1 MTVKKLDA
9 LNHLIDC
16 WRRRSVEE
24 FLDCFTD
31 DLEYYWHLGSPPL
44 KGKAKM
50 RKFLANYGGAYDQ
63 RRWEIFNWA
72 ENGDVLLVEGVEEL
86 WDNKYQRLI
95 TNLFMQA
102 IEFRGDK
109 VAKLRDYYEPAN
121 MKPPAQQ
128 ASA

>member
-1 MTVKKLDA
+1 VTVKKLDA

-24 FLDCFTD
+24 FLDCFTE

-44 KGKAKM
+44 RGKAKM
-50 RKFLANYGGAYDQ
+50 RKFLTNYGGAYDQ
-63 RRWEIFNWA
+63 RRWEIHNWA

-102 IEFRGDK
+102 IEFRDGK
-109 VAKLRDYYEPAN
+109 VAKLRDYYEPSN
-121 MKPPAQQ
+121 MKPPAEQV
-128 ASA
+128 SA